1 MIETKPST
9 PQDAAGRV
17 EMLAPTEAVSG
28 VDGASPIDSELSET
42 ALMTYPS
49 VEPVTVP
56 PGPGESIS
64 AIAGGLTLEVASA
77 RGKARKMA
85 KPGKALAEVKAEK
98 RHAKVKA
105 DKEPSEVKP
114 GKEQPAA
121 KSEQGLS
128 FAKPGKALAA
138 KDPES
143 AESAVKPGAT
153 KSKSKPVKAKAKAK
167 PEKEKIG
174 FKLKA
179 VSRTGAKSGAA
190 KADAA
195 KDAAPASLPAHAK
208 KAALKGDRLKE
219 GKVKGARKLA
229 QKGAKGGGLQ
239 SESPFDL
246 TDSQWY
252 LNRELTWLEF
262 NRRVL
267 HEAVDER
274 TPLLERL
281 KFIAIVSAN
290 LDEFIMKRI
299 GGLKQQIG
307 AGMHELTLDGRTP
320 RQQVIECHLSIRE
333 IHARKSE
340 AFQEVR
346 ALLEQKGIVIESW
359 DTLIP
364 KEKKF
369 LREHYYTNIYPLLTP
384 QSIDPAHPFPF
395 ISNLSLNLLVTLRY
409 PRAKE
414 VSLARVK
421 VPVGL
426 GSPRFIRVGKGDH
439 FIPLEDVMMNNLDML
454 FPGMHIV
461 ACEIFRVTRNANTE
475 KDEEQADD
483 LMAMIESELKERRFA
498 PIVRLEIGSGMEPL
512 HRGRLAAELELDEEN
527 DVFEEPG
534 MLAMRDLFELSR
546 LDYPRMHDPAQ
557 HPIDHPQLLTTRNI
571 FHTIRDAGQILLQ
584 HPYVS
589 FSTSIERFLREAAN
603 DPKVR
608 GIKMTLYRTS
618 SQSRIIEA
626 LLQAAQNGKQV
637 AVVVEL
643 KARFDEATNIRLAEE
658 MEEAGIHVTY
668 GVVGLKTHCK
678 VILVVRQ
685 DFSGLRRYLHIGTG
699 NYHAET
705 ARVYSDVG
713 LLTCDETIGQDVTEL
728 FNYLTTGFMAR
739 RNYRALVPA
748 PRFLK
753 KALLAKIEREMALH
767 AESGGGLIQFK
778 MNALED
784 GDIVKALYRASM
796 AGVRIDLY
804 VRDTCRLRPG
814 IPGLSEQIR
823 VVSIVGRFLEH
834 ARIYYFRNGGAGE
847 YFISSADAMKRN
859 LEARVEILCPVSA
872 PELTRELRQVF
883 DTYEAD
889 HRSAWDMQPDGSYLQ
904 RRPAEGESGAGTH
917 QMLIALA
924 ERRLKESLKEKKKL
938 PQR

>member
-1 MIETKPST
+1 VIESKSFTLQKAPDSLELGAT
-9 PQDAAGRV
+9 QDRVSSGAAGLPDAGQL
-17 EMLAPTEAVSG
+17 LATALAEAYEASEPARAGSSPAGAPGAASGRSGPETETAP
-28 VDGASPIDSELSET
+28 DGAGKKSE
-42 ALMTYPS
+42 ALAAQPQKAK
-49 VEPVTVP
+49 
-56 PGPGESIS
+56 IH
-64 AIAGGLTLEVASA
+64 AAGS
-77 RGKARKMA
+77 KKA
-85 KPGKALAEVKAEK
+85 KPGAAGGK
-98 RHAKVKA
+98 HA
-105 DKEPSEVKP
+105 
-114 GKEQPAA
+114 QPV
-121 KSEQGLS
+121 L
-128 FAKPGKALAA
+128 LAA
-138 KDPES
+138 QGTQPE
-143 AESAVKPGAT
+143 KGGA
-153 KSKSKPVKAKAKAK
+153 KKAK
-167 PEKEKIG
+167 PEAAGAREAKP
-174 FKLKA
+174 A
-179 VSRTGAKSGAA
+179 GAKKVKAA
-190 KADAA
+190 KHAGAKPRSA
-195 KDAAPASLPAHAK
+195 KGGLLKDAAPVANHP
-208 KAALKGDRLKE
+208 
-219 GKVKGARKLA
+219 GKNGLKGARLKGGKLKVA
-229 QKGAKGGGLQ
+229 KKGALKAEKGGAPQ
-239 SESPFDL
+239 PESSFDL
-246 TDSQWY
+246 SDSQWY

-267 HEAVDER
+267 HEAIDER

-281 KFIAIVSAN
+281 KFVAIVSAN
-290 LDEFIMKRI
+290 IDEFIMKRI

-320 RQQVIECHLSIRE
+320 RQQVIECHASIRE
-333 IHARKSE
+333 IHARKRV
-340 AFQEVR
+340 AFSEVR
-346 ALLEQKGIVIESW
+346 ALLEQKGIVIESYA
-359 DTLIP
+359 TLIP

-475 KDEEQADD
+475 KDEEEADD

-527 DVFEEPG
+527 DVFEVPG
-534 MLAMRDLFELSR
+534 MLAMRDLFELAR
-546 LDYPRMHDPAQ
+546 LDYPRMHDPAH
-557 HPIDHPQLLTTRNI
+557 HPIDHPQLLTARNI

-626 LLQAAQNGKQV
+626 LLAAAQNGKQV

-685 DFSGLRRYLHIGTG
+685 DYSGLRRYVHIGTG

-705 ARVYSDVG
+705 ARIYSDVG
-713 LLTCDETIGQDVTEL
+713 LLTCDQTIGQDVTEL

-739 RNYRALVPA
+739 RNYQALVPA
-748 PRFLK
+748 PRLLK
-753 KALLAKIEREMALH
+753 KALLARIEREMALH
-767 AESGGGLIQFK
+767 AEAGGGLIQFK

-796 AGVRIDLY
+796 AGVRVDLY

-814 IPGLSEQIR
+814 IPGLSENIR
-823 VVSIVGRFLEH
+823 VVSVVGRFLEH
-834 ARIYYFRNGGAGE
+834 ARIYYFRNAGAEE

-883 DTYEAD
+883 DCYEAD
-889 HRSAWDMQPDGSYLQ
+889 RRSAWDMQPDGSYLQ
-904 RRPAEGESGAGTH
+904 RHPAEGGSGEGTH
-917 QMLIALA
+917 QMLIAQA
-924 ERRLKESLKEKKKL
+924 ERRLKESLKVKKKL